1 MKKTI
6 ELNLNLNDPFFG
18 ELKERVLHM
27 NGISGFDEYI
37 YSIISPVMSATLKT
51 LRDLSSKQ
59 KQTPN
64 KLIKFS
70 YEHKENV
77 YPDFH
82 NLLDNNIDTA
92 LNRRIHT
99 TTLERITDIIEDFMD
114 EYADTQKEKKK
125 LKEQNKIKAN
135 PLVDSDK
142 ELVAITHY
150 ISTTWNGFSDETS
163 PEFFKKVWN
172 NCNHLLRNNFDQY
185 VFLDFMK
192 ELYEL
197 KDLHS
202 VKVNG
207 LNSKDLPMYFM
218 ISKSSL
224 NDALRKDW
232 DYEKNVHAIIADVK
246 SEFPYA
252 SKARPKNWTKLAKNY
267 VDFDGMD
274 ELNSLELHKLFT
286 GMNSG
291 TAGAPS
297 FEVRTSL
304 PHVMYDDKCQ
314 GRKPLEVLV
323 GAMLGHSYVMNEKN
337 NGSKMLKEWIELKE
351 QMEDNPGQDITF
363 DFKEPLNQALF
374 HIMRNE
380 GEVKPGAL
388 RLLGIT
394 VNTKKLKV

>member
-6 ELNLNLNDPFFG
+6 EFNLNLNDPFFS
-18 ELKERVLHM
+18 ELKEKVLHM
-27 NGISGFDEYI
+27 NGVSGFDEYI
-37 YSIISPVMSATLKT
+37 HSIISPVMNATLRT
-51 LRDLSSKQ
+51 LRDLSSQQ

-64 KLIKFS
+64 KLVKFS

-82 NLLDNNIDTA
+82 NILDNNIDTA
-92 LNRRIHT
+92 LNRRIHM

-114 EYADTQKEKKK
+114 EYADKQKAQKKF
-125 LKEQNKIKAN
+125 KEQNKIKADA
-135 PLVDSDK
+135 LVDSDK
-142 ELVAITHY
+142 ELVAITNY
-150 ISTTWNGFSDETS
+150 ISKTWNGFTDETT
-163 PEFFKKVWN
+163 PEFFKKVWDS
-172 NCNHLLRNNFDQY
+172 CNHMLRNNFDQY

-192 ELYEL
+192 ELYDL
-197 KDLHS
+197 KDLPS

-207 LNSKDLPMYFM
+207 LNSKDLPMHFM
-218 ISKSSL
+218 ISKSGL
-224 NDALRKDW
+224 HDALRKDW
-232 DYEKNVHAIIADVK
+232 DYEKNVNAILADVK

-252 SKARPKNWTKLAKNY
+252 SKARPKNWNKLAKDY
-267 VDFDGMD
+267 IDYDGMS
-274 ELNSLELHKLFT
+274 ELDSRELHKLFN
-286 GMNSG
+286 GMDSG

-297 FEVRTSL
+297 FEVRTAL

-323 GAMLGHSYVMNEKN
+323 GAMVGHSYVMNEKN
-337 NGSKMLKEWIELKE
+337 NGSKMLNEWLQLKE

-374 HIMRNE
+374 HIMKSE

-388 RLLGIT
+388 RLLGINT
-394 VNTKKLKV
+394 NTKKLKV